1 MGFGKVIQKFTA
13 FVLVTLFTR
22 ICIKCYFFPYRII
35 IFRLMLKGFLM
46 CLVGILYTSTALAY
60 SAHKSRETYS
70 IWVYMML
77 STSTFSLK
85 LKF

>member
-46 CLVGILYTSTALAY
+46 CLVGILYTSTALPTQ
-60 SAHKSRETYS
+60 HISREKP
-70 IWVYMML
+70 IL
-77 STSTFSLK
+77 FG
-85 LKF
+85 FI